1 MQQAVAHVE
10 VAGAETLPP
19 EPCRAVA
26 TSLAIVENAG

>member
-1 MQQAVAHVE
+1 MWKVDR
-10 VAGAETLPP
+10 GTSTLPP

>member
-1 MQQAVAHVE
+1 MWKVT
-10 VAGAETLPP
+10 GAETLPP

>member
-1 MQQAVAHVE
+1 MWK
-10 VAGAETLPP
+10 VAGTDTRPP